1 MLRDQALAASGLLV
15 STLGGPAV
23 RPYQP
28 AGVWEEATFGNKRY
42 QQDHGAS
49 LYRRSV
55 YTFWR
60 RIIAPTEFFDTASR
74 QTCTVKQVRTN
85 TPLHALI
92 TLNDVTFV
100 EAARGLAER
109 TVREVGTEPATWTER
124 AFRLAVARA
133 PSAAEREILVASL
146 ARFQQQFA
154 ADPDAAKKYLASGE
168 SPRDASLDPIQHAAF
183 MAVANLLL
191 NLDEAQTKE

>member
-1 MLRDQALAASGLLV
+1 
-15 STLGGPAV
+15 
-23 RPYQP
+23 
-28 AGVWEEATFGNKRY
+28 
-42 QQDHGAS
+42 
-49 LYRRSV
+49 
-55 YTFWR
+55 
-60 RIIAPTEFFDTASR
+60 
-74 QTCTVKQVRTN
+74 
-85 TPLHALI
+85 
-92 TLNDVTFV
+92 
-100 EAARGLAER
+100 LAER
-109 TVREVGTEPATWTER
+109 TVREVGTEPAAWTER
-124 AFRLAVARA
+124 AFRLAVARS